1 ALSAGCYPRALM
13 TRRRARTDAPPPSG
27 APLTPES
34 TEPADR
40 AAAAAEP
47 ERRAAPKLSN
57 QELDVAI
64 LRFLRRSPN
73 EAVDLTPLAAEAG
86 VDPFAVQ
93 LAVERLHHR
102 RMVVAPFIEPGAA
115 GGAELTEKGLR
126 WLIGYEGGKPKEVPV
141 ALKIAKEHVRT
152 QDEAARL
159 PRAQV
164 YGLKR
169 P

>member
-1 ALSAGCYPRALM
+1 M
-13 TRRRARTDAPPPSG
+13 TRRRATTDAPPATG
-27 APLTPES
+27 APLTPGS
-34 TEPADR
+34 TEPAER
-40 AAAAAEP
+40 QAAAAS
-47 ERRAAPKLSN
+47 AAQVDASPSLSN
-57 QELDVAI
+57 RDLDVAI

-73 EAVDLTPLAAEAG
+73 EAVDLAPLAEEIG
-86 VDPFAVQ
+86 VDPFTIQ
-93 LAVERLHHR
+93 LAVERLHRR

-126 WLIGYEGGKPKEVPV
+126 WLIDYEGGKPSEVPI
-141 ALKIAKEHVRT
+141 ALKIAKDRVRA